1 MPKTQFVVLGG
12 GLVGG
17 FIARQL
23 AADAACH
30 VTLAD
35 HDQAVLERS
44 SARAPLSYAV
54 ANLADSGVVQSV
66 IAAADVVVSAVPGHL
81 GCATLRT
88 VIEAGKPCVDI
99 AFFPEDALA
108 LDTVAKQRGVQAVVD
123 CGVMPGLGGML
134 GMDLARR
141 LEQPRSLRI
150 LVGGLP
156 VERNWPF
163 EYKAPFSPSDVIE
176 EYVRPARLKL
186 AGQIVEREA
195 LSEVELL
202 DWPGVGT
209 LEAFNTDGLRTLLTT
224 LPFPTMV
231 EKTLRYPGYAE
242 KVRLLRELGF
252 FSEAPQNIAGQQVRP
267 LDVTSRLLFSN
278 WRLEPGMREFTAL
291 RVEAEGLRNSE
302 RLRLRYDLMDYTD
315 AAGDFSMAR
324 VTGWPAVLAARAL
337 AADKLHGYPPGVIA
351 PERLASDAL
360 LFADLMAGLIAAGI
374 KLEYSETVW

>member
-1 MPKTQFVVLGG
+1 MAQTQYVVLGG

-23 AADAACH
+23 AADPACH

-35 HDQAVLERS
+35 RDQAALERS

-54 ANLADSGVVQSV
+54 ANLADAGVLRSV
-66 IAAADVVVSAVPGHL
+66 IAEADVVVSAVPGHL
-81 GCATLRT
+81 GYAALKT
-88 VIEAGKPCVDI
+88 VLEAGKPCVDI

-134 GMDLARR
+134 AMDLARR
-141 LEQPRSLRI
+141 FEQPHSLRI

-156 VERNWPF
+156 VERRWPF

-176 EYVRPARLKL
+176 EYVRPARLKQS
-186 AGQIVEREA
+186 GQVVEREA
-195 LSEVELL
+195 LSEVEQL

-209 LEAFNTDGLRTLLTT
+209 LEAFNTDGLRTLLDT

-252 FSEAPQNIAGQQVRP
+252 FSDEPLAIAGQQVRP
-267 LDVTSRLLFSN
+267 LDLTSHLLFDN
-278 WRLEPGMREFTAL
+278 WRLEPGMREYTAM
-291 RVEAEGLRNSE
+291 RVEAEGLRDGA
-302 RLRLRYDLMDYTD
+302 RQRLRYDMLEYTD
-315 AAGDFSMAR
+315 AAGDFSMSR
-324 VTGWPAVLAARAL
+324 VTGWPAVLTARAL
-337 AADKLHGYPPGVIA
+337 AADKLRGFPPGVIA

-360 LFADLMAGLIAAGI
+360 LFADLLAGLIAAGI
-374 KLEYSETVW
+374 KLEYSETVL

>member
-1 MPKTQFVVLGG
+1 MPHTQYTVLGG

-23 AADAACH
+23 AADHACH

-35 HDQAVLERS
+35 RDQAVLEHS
-44 SARAPLSYAV
+44 SARAPLSYVV
-54 ANLADSGVVQSV
+54 ADLADAGVLRSV
-66 IAAADVVVSAVPGHL
+66 IAEADVVVSAVPGRL

-88 VIEAGKPCVDI
+88 VLEAGKPCVDI

-108 LDTVAKQRGVQAVVD
+108 LDSVAKQRGVQAVVD

-134 GMDLARR
+134 GLDLAGR
-141 LEQPRSLRI
+141 LEQPQSLRI

-176 EYVRPARLKL
+176 EYVRPARLKQSG
-186 AGQIVEREA
+186 AIVEREA
-195 LSEVELL
+195 LSEVEHL
-202 DWPGVGT
+202 DWPGIGT

-224 LPFPTMV
+224 LPFPTMA

-252 FSEAPQNIAGQQVRP
+252 FSDAPLSIAGQQVRP
-267 LDVTSRLLFSN
+267 LDVTSRLLFFD
-278 WRLEPGMREFTAL
+278 WRLEPGMREFTAM
-291 RVEAEGLRNSE
+291 RVEAEGLRGAE
-302 RLRLRYDLMDYTD
+302 RLRLRYDLLDYTD
-315 AAGDFSMAR
+315 AAGDFSMSR
-324 VTGWPAVLAARAL
+324 VTGWPAVLTARAL
-337 AADKLHGYPPGVIA
+337 AAGKLRGFPPGVIA
-351 PERLASDAL
+351 PERLAGEAL
-360 LFADLMAGLIAAGI
+360 LFADIMAGLIAAGI
-374 KLEYSETVW
+374 KLEYSESVL